1 MGFVYHYEMNE
12 LIIKREKAAA
22 RELRKSRWW
31 QSKIAT
37 RAKCHYCQKSLQKI
51 ECTMDHVV
59 PIVRGGRSTKG
70 NIVVSCKECNNAK
83 KDRLIID
90 WASYRTDTEPS
101 EESGGL
107 STVAGFHEP
116 GDKHQEQ

>member
-1 MGFVYHYEMNE
+1 
-12 LIIKREKAAA
+12 
-22 RELRKSRWW
+22 
-31 QSKIAT
+31 
-37 RAKCHYCQKSLQKI
+37 
-51 ECTMDHVV
+51 MDHVV

-83 KDRLIID
+83 KDSLIID
-90 WASYRTDTEPS
+90 WASYRTDTAEPS

-116 GDKHQEQ
+116 GDKRQEQ